1 VKDTEAVTVH
11 FLGTSGWFDSET
23 GNTICIAVETPS
35 FGVVL
40 DAGNG
45 LAKLDRTCSL
55 DKPWFILLSH
65 LHLDHV
71 AGLHTIGKMPFSER
85 LWIVVPDG
93 QREPLER
100 LMAPPFTTA
109 RDRLPFPLQVS
120 TVSEARD
127 HLPFEMEALELRHSV
142 PTVGY
147 RLRFGERVLAYI
159 ADTGP
164 CDNALQLAEK
174 AELLLT
180 ECAYLPGESSER
192 WPHLNPEAGARIARD
207 AEARQHV
214 LVHFD
219 ASRYDTF
226 AKREEAQRV
235 AAKVFPNTRIAYD
248 GMIIDLK
255 I

>member
-1 VKDTEAVTVH
+1 MKNTNAIKIH
-11 FLGTSGWFDSET
+11 FLGTNGWFDSDM
-23 GNTICIAVETPS
+23 GNTICVAVDTPA
-35 FGVVL
+35 FGIVL

-55 DKPWFILLSH
+55 DEPWFILLSH

-71 AGLHTIGKMPFSER
+71 AGLHTIGKMPFADR
-85 LWIVVPDG
+85 VWIVVPDG

-100 LMAPPFTTA
+100 LLAPPFTTA
-109 RDRLPFPLQVS
+109 RDRLPFPLRVS
-120 TVSEARD
+120 EVSEARA
-127 HLPFEMEALELRHSV
+127 HVPFDMEALELRHSV

-147 RLRFGERVLAYI
+147 RLGLDGRVLAYI

-174 AELLLT
+174 ADLLLT

-192 WPHLNPEAGARIARD
+192 WPHLNPEAGAQIARD

-219 ASRYDTF
+219 ASRYDTL

-235 AAKVFPNTRIAYD
+235 AESVFPNTRVAHD
-248 GMIIDLK
+248 GMVIDL
-255 I
+255 